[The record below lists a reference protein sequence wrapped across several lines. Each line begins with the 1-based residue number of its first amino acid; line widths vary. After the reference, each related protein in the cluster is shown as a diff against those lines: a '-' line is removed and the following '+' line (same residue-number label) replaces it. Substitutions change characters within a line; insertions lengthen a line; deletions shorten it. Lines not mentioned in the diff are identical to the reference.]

1 MSLCE
6 ASSQI
11 GGVAHSK
18 GMATFKTLQARPTHA
33 DDPRDWVRGQTCEPA
48 GGSSATTCDLSWRPE
63 CATVKGPISGQQAYE
78 AWGGKRG
85 QHGWEG
91 MGWMDGWMIGGV
103 AKTVWVVALPS
114 S

>member
-48 GGSSATTCDLSWRPE
+48 GGSSATTCDLSW
-63 CATVKGPISGQQAYE
+63 
-78 AWGGKRG
+78 
-85 QHGWEG
+85 
-91 MGWMDGWMIGGV
+91 
-103 AKTVWVVALPS
+103 
-114 S
+114 